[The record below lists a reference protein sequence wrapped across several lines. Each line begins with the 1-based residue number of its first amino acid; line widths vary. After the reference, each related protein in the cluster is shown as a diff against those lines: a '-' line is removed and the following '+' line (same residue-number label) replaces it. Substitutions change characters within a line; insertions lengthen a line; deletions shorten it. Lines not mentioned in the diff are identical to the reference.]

1 MAEDRKLNESVDS
14 VDQRDEPDD
23 VEAHSVDSVDTVD
36 ARDEPP
42 DVEAHSFDTVDA
54 HDTVDAAAATVD
66 SVD

>member
-1 MAEDRKLNESVDS
+1 MAEDRRLNESVDS
-14 VDQRDEPDD
+14 VDQRDEGDD
-23 VEAHSVDSVDTVD
+23 VEAHSFDSVDAAA

-54 HDTVDAAAATVD
+54 HDSVD